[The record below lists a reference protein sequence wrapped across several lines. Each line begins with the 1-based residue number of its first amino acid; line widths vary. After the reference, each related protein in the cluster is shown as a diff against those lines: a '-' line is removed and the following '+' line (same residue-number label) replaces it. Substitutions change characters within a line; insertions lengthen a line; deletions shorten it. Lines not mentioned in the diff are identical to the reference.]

1 MKAYDSLIILKANQ
15 SEEDIESQVTTIES
29 WITGSEGAI
38 LNRTIWGVREL
49 ATPINKQNKGCYVLI
64 QFEGTPKTVAEF
76 RKKIQVT
83 ETILRDLTVTLDS
96 VEGPKKAAEVASN

>member
-15 SEEDIESQVTTIES
+15 SEEDIEAQVATIES

-38 LNRTIWGVREL
+38 LNRNIWGVREL
-49 ATPINKQNKGCYVLI
+49 ATPINKQTKGCYVLI
-64 QFEGTPKTVAEF
+64 QFDGTPKTVAEL
-76 RKKIQVT
+76 RRKIQVT

-96 VEGPKKAAEVASN
+96 VEGSKKPAEVTSN